1 MERELGLELRIHRD
15 HRRSRGLKDGRG
27 ERRRRGY
34 TEGSVGAREAVDVVS
49 STEVREI
56 AVVV

>member
-15 HRRSRGLKDGRG
+15 HRRRSRGLKDGRG

-34 TEGSVGAREAVDVVS
+34 
-49 STEVREI
+49 I
-56 AVVV
+56 

>member
-27 ERRRRGY
+27 GRRKGY
-34 TEGSVGAREAVDVVS
+34 IEGSVGAREAVDVVS
-49 STEVREI
+49 STGVREI